1 MRKLLLLAT
10 LFLRVVF
17 AAEDW
22 GPAQFLIGAWTGE
35 GGGQPGGG
43 SGSFSFT
50 PDFQGKVLIRKSF
63 AEYPGRNGRPASRH
77 DDLTILY
84 REASRLHAIY
94 FDNEGHVIRYSV
106 EAAPLGGVVFTAEG
120 PPTQAR
126 YRLSYM
132 PTGKDRLKLRFE
144 VADPGKDFTTYIE
157 ATAHRE

>member
-1 MRKLLLLAT
+1 MRPRIGGRLSSYSALGRA
-10 LFLRVVF
+10 RGAVSP
-17 AAEDW
+17 AAAA
-22 GPAQFLIGAWTGE
+22 GPFPSRPI
-35 GGGQPGGG
+35 
-43 SGSFSFT
+43 S
-50 PDFQGKVLIRKSF
+50 KVRSSIRKSF

-84 REASRLHAIY
+84 REASRLQAIY

-106 EAAPLGGVVFTAEG
+106 AAAPLGGVVFTAEA

-132 PTGKDRLKLRFE
+132 PAGKDRLKLRFE
-144 VADPGKDFTTYIE
+144 VADPGKEFTTYIE